1 MWPGKQ
7 NDNDVKISNDYIS
20 TSCTS
25 SNNILQR
32 YNLLAKYRMDKV
44 ASTYKIEMLVIGD
57 QIASAYTADMIKASS
72 PNPNLQMFFYTS
84 M

>member
-1 MWPGKQ
+1 
-7 NDNDVKISNDYIS
+7 
-20 TSCTS
+20 
-25 SNNILQR
+25 
-32 YNLLAKYRMDKV
+32 MDKV